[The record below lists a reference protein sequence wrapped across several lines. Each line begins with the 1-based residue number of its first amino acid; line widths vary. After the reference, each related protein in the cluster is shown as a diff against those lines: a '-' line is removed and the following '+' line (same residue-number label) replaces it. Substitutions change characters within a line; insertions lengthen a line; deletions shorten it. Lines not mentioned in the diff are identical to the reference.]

1 MKKTGVIFAI
11 LAALAVLG
19 CASTSGGSGS
29 ASSNASGGGA
39 APFIVDLSKLQAV
52 KSEKD
57 VKIED
62 QLQSG
67 KYQILPSLKNQTP
80 FAKRW
85 DDFYIILP
93 PSALPSDFSKYTRLT
108 ITCKFYNAKGE
119 EIEPGDSMAQVVVI
133 YDAKGDLRGPAS
145 DPGPNTPVKSQN
157 IGGYSGMIH
166 KDRGIKVTFSKPP
179 QGIMFQNAQNEEVK
193 FIELTSL
200 VFHNGNY
207 SSEK

>member
-1 MKKTGVIFAI
+1 MKKLRVIFAI
-11 LAALAVLG
+11 LAVLTIFG
-19 CASTSGGSGS
+19 CASTSGGNSG
-29 ASSNASGGGA
+29 AKSGGSV
-39 APFIVDLSKLQAV
+39 APFVVDLSKLTAV

-57 VKIED
+57 VKIEE

-67 KYQILPSLKNQTP
+67 KYQTQTALKNQTP
-80 FAKRW
+80 FVKKW

-108 ITCKFYNAKGE
+108 VTCKFFNAKGE
-119 EIEPGDSMAQVVVI
+119 ELEPGDSMAQVALI
-133 YDAKGDLRGPAS
+133 YDPKGDLRGPAS

-166 KDRGIKVTFSKPP
+166 KDKGIRITFSKAP
-179 QGIMFQNAQNEEVK
+179 QGLMFQNAQNEEVK

-200 VFHNGNY
+200 VFHNGDY